1 MSNITR
7 AATVDE
13 MIVQQQRLHQDMDVM
28 QADDHFELQDEILL
42 LAVKSAEKQVQ
53 VMHPFT
59 EKYKSLTV
67 EMQTFLRT
75 AVNQKTRADRRE
87 VAYSCHRN

>member
-7 AATVDE
+7 AAIVDE
-13 MIVQQQRLHQDMDVM
+13 MMVQQQRL
-28 QADDHFELQDEILL
+28 ADNHFELQDEILL

-53 VMHPFT
+53 VIHPFT
-59 EKYKSLTV
+59 EKYKNLTV

>member
-13 MIVQQQRLHQDMDVM
+13 MIVQKERLRQDMDVM
-28 QADDHFELQDEILL
+28 QADDHFELQHEILL
-42 LAVKSAEKQVQ
+42 LPVKSAEKQVQ

-59 EKYKSLTV
+59 EKYKNLNV
-67 EMQTFLRT
+67 EMHATET
-75 AVNQKTRADRRE
+75 KT
-87 VAYSCHRN
+87 S

>member
-1 MSNITR
+1 M
-7 AATVDE
+7 DE
-13 MIVQQQRLHQDMDVM
+13 MIVQKERLRQDMHVM
-28 QADDHFELQDEILL
+28 QADDHFELQHEILL
-42 LAVKSAEKQVQ
+42 LPVKSAEKQVQ

-59 EKYKSLTV
+59 EKYKNLNV